1 MKATFTLILSFLLAI
16 TAFAQQPAERE
27 DDIYSNLEVSLLTCS
42 PGDELYSAFGHTAIR
57 VNDMV
62 FNYGMF
68 NFNTEGFYI
77 KFVSGQTDY
86 ELGVEMMDGFERQY
100 ERRNRSV
107 IEQKLNLTNEEK
119 AALFN
124 ALIENTRPENKTYR
138 YNFVFDNCATRP
150 RVKIEE
156 CLKGAIKYDVKDE
169 NESYRKLIEKYVG
182 EDSWIKFGIDIL
194 IGAEADKTASFFDRL
209 FLPDELM
216 NAFATARRDNGER
229 LVTETKEIVSQDK
242 DEDED
247 DDEDN
252 GVTPLAVAVIA
263 MTIISIASLLF
274 PRKLKALD
282 FILFLATGLLG
293 VVITFL
299 CFFSLHPLV
308 GENYNLLWL
317 NPVHLIIPLT
327 IFIKKARKI
336 LMATYALIALATAVA
351 MSGYIYLP
359 QEFNIAFLPF
369 MAIIAVR
376 ALSAIKTLRQK

>member
-1 MKATFTLILSFLLAI
+1 MKSTFTLILSLLF
-16 TAFAQQPAERE
+16 TLTVFAQQEQKDE
-27 DDIYSNLEVSLLTCS
+27 TYSNLEVSLLTCS
-42 PGDELYSAFGHTAIR
+42 PGDELYSAFGHTAIK

-68 NFNTEGFYI
+68 NFNTEGFYL

-86 ELGVEMMDGFERQY
+86 ELGVELMDGFERQY
-100 ERRNRSV
+100 ERRGRGV

-119 AALFN
+119 AALFG

-156 CLKGAIKYDVKDE
+156 CLKGNIQYDVREE
-169 NESYRKLIEKYVG
+169 NDSYRKLIEQYVG

-216 NAFATARRDNGER
+216 NAFAKAKRENGER
-229 LVTETKEIVSQDK
+229 LVKETNEVVEQEENA
-242 DEDED
+242 DEQEG
-247 DDEDN
+247 
-252 GVTPLAVAVIA
+252 GVTPLAATVIL
-263 MTIISIASLLF
+263 MTIVSIASLLF
-274 PRKLKALD
+274 PRKLKVLD
-282 FILFLATGLLG
+282 FVLFLITGLLG
-293 VVITFL
+293 VVVAYL

-317 NPVHLIIPLT
+317 NPLHLLIPLT
-327 IFIKKARKI
+327 VFIKKARKF
-336 LMATYALIALATAVA
+336 LLVVYMLTALSAIVA
-351 MSGYIYLP
+351 ITGYIYLP
-359 QEFNIAFLPF
+359 QEFNIAFLPI
-369 MAIIAVR
+369 MVMIVVR
-376 ALSAIKTLRQK
+376 ALSVIKTQKGK

>member
-1 MKATFTLILSFLLAI
+1 MKATFTLILSFLLTI
-16 TAFAQQPAERE
+16 TALAQQPAERE

-124 ALIENTRPENKTYR
+124 ALIENTRPEKKTYR

-156 CLKGAIKYDVKDE
+156 CLKGAIKYDVKEE

-242 DEDED
+242 DED

-317 NPVHLIIPLT
+317 NPLHLIIPLT
-327 IFIKKARKI
+327 VFIKKARKI
-336 LMATYALIALATAVA
+336 LMCTYALIALATAVA
-351 MSGYIYLP
+351 ISGYIYLP

-369 MAIIAVR
+369 MAIIVVR

>member
-1 MKATFTLILSFLLAI
+1 MKATFTLILSFLLTI
-16 TAFAQQPAERE
+16 TALAQQPSERE

-77 KFVSGQTDY
+77 KFVSGETDY
-86 ELGVEMMDGFERQY
+86 ELGVEIMQGFERQY

-150 RVKIEE
+150 RIKIEE
-156 CLKGAIKYDVKDE
+156 CLKGAIKYDVKEE

-242 DEDED
+242 DED

-317 NPVHLIIPLT
+317 NPLHLIIPLT

-336 LMATYALIALATAVA
+336 LMGTYALIALATAVA

-369 MAIIAVR
+369 MAIIVVR

>member
-1 MKATFTLILSFLLAI
+1 MKATFTLILSFLLTI

-27 DDIYSNLEVSLLTCS
+27 DDIYSNLEISLLTCS

-156 CLKGAIKYDVKDE
+156 CLKGAIKYDVKE
-169 NESYRKLIEKYVG
+169 ESESYRKLIEKYVG
-182 EDSWIKFGIDIL
+182 EGSWIKFGIDIL

-229 LVTETKEIVSQDK
+229 LVSQTEEIVSQDK
-242 DEDED
+242 DED

-252 GVTPLAVAVIA
+252 CVTPLAVAVIA

-293 VVITFL
+293 VVITYL

-336 LMATYALIALATAVA
+336 LMGTYALIALATAVA

-369 MAIIAVR
+369 MAIIVVR

>member
-1 MKATFTLILSFLLAI
+1 MKATFTLILSFLLTI
-16 TAFAQQPAERE
+16 TALAQQPAERE

-86 ELGVEMMDGFERQY
+86 ELGVEMMQGFERQY

-156 CLKGAIKYDVKDE
+156 CLKGAIKYDVKEE

-229 LVTETKEIVSQDK
+229 LVTETEEIVSQDK
-242 DEDED
+242 DED

-282 FILFLATGLLG
+282 FVLFLATGLLG

-336 LMATYALIALATAVA
+336 LMCVYLLTALAAVIA
-351 MSGYIYLP
+351 ISGYIYLP

-369 MAIIAVR
+369 MAIIVVR

>member
-1 MKATFTLILSFLLAI
+1 MKATFTLILSFLLTI
-16 TAFAQQPAERE
+16 TALAQQPSERE

-86 ELGVEMMDGFERQY
+86 ELGVEMMQGFERQY

-124 ALIENTRPENKTYR
+124 ALIDNTRPENKTYR

-156 CLKGAIKYDVKDE
+156 CLKGTIKYDVKEE

-182 EDSWIKFGIDIL
+182 EDSWIKFGIDML

-229 LVTETKEIVSQDK
+229 LVSETKEIVSQDK
-242 DEDED
+242 DEN
-247 DDEDN
+247 DEDN

-293 VVITFL
+293 VVITYL

-317 NPVHLIIPLT
+317 NPLHLIIPLT

-336 LMATYALIALATAVA
+336 LMCVYLLTALAAVIA
-351 MSGYIYLP
+351 ISGYIYLP

-369 MAIIAVR
+369 MAIIVVR

>member
-1 MKATFTLILSFLLAI
+1 MKATFTLILSFLLTI

-156 CLKGAIKYDVKDE
+156 CLKGAIKYDVKEE

-242 DEDED
+242 DED

-263 MTIISIASLLF
+263 MSIISIASLLF
-274 PRKLKALD
+274 PRKLKALN
-282 FILFLATGLLG
+282 FVLFLATGLLG
-293 VVITFL
+293 VVVTFL

-308 GENYNLLWL
+308 GANYNLLWL
-317 NPVHLIIPLT
+317 NPLHLIIPLT

-336 LMATYALIALATAVA
+336 LMGTYALIALATAVA
-351 MSGYIYLP
+351 ISGYIYLP

-369 MAIIAVR
+369 MAIIVVR

>member
-1 MKATFTLILSFLLAI
+1 MKATFTLILSFLLTI
-16 TAFAQQPAERE
+16 TALAQQPAERE
-27 DDIYSNLEVSLLTCS
+27 DDIYSNLEISLLTCS

-57 VNDMV
+57 ANDMV

-156 CLKGAIKYDVKDE
+156 CLKGAIKYDVKE
-169 NESYRKLIEKYVG
+169 ESESYRKLIEKYVG

-242 DEDED
+242 DED
-247 DDEDN
+247 DDEGN

-263 MTIISIASLLF
+263 MSIISIASLLF

-282 FILFLATGLLG
+282 FVLFLATGLLG
-293 VVITFL
+293 VVVTFL

-317 NPVHLIIPLT
+317 NPLHLIIPLT

-336 LMATYALIALATAVA
+336 LMGTYALIALATAVA
-351 MSGYIYLP
+351 ISGYIYLP

-369 MAIIAVR
+369 MAIIVVR

>member
-1 MKATFTLILSFLLAI
+1 MKATFTLILSFLLTI
-16 TAFAQQPAERE
+16 TAFAQPTEKE

-156 CLKGAIKYDVKDE
+156 CLKGAIKYDVKEE

-216 NAFATARRDNGER
+216 NAFATAKRDNGER

-242 DEDED
+242 DED
-247 DDEDN
+247 DEESD
-252 GVTPLAVAVIA
+252 GITPLAVAVIA

-317 NPVHLIIPLT
+317 NPLHLIIPLT

-336 LMATYALIALATAVA
+336 LMGTYILIALATAVA
-351 MSGYIYLP
+351 ISGYIYLP

-369 MAIIAVR
+369 MAIIVVR

>member
-1 MKATFTLILSFLLAI
+1 MKATFTLILSFLLTI
-16 TAFAQQPAERE
+16 TAIAQQPSERE

-77 KFVSGQTDY
+77 KFVSGKTDY
-86 ELGVEMMDGFERQY
+86 ELGVEIMQGFERQY

-156 CLKGAIKYDVKDE
+156 CLKGAIKYDVKEE

-242 DEDED
+242 DEN

-336 LMATYALIALATAVA
+336 LMGTYALIALATAVA

-369 MAIIAVR
+369 MAIIVVR

>member
-1 MKATFTLILSFLLAI
+1 MKATFTLILSFLLTI
-16 TAFAQQPAERE
+16 TALAQQPAERE
-27 DDIYSNLEVSLLTCS
+27 DDIYSNLEISLLTCS

-156 CLKGAIKYDVKDE
+156 CLKGAIKYDVKEE

-242 DEDED
+242 DED

-293 VVITFL
+293 VVITYL

-336 LMATYALIALATAVA
+336 LMGTYALIALATAVA

-369 MAIIAVR
+369 MAIIVVR

>member
-1 MKATFTLILSFLLAI
+1 MKATFTLILSFLLTI
-16 TAFAQQPAERE
+16 TALAQQPAERE

-156 CLKGAIKYDVKDE
+156 CLKGAIKYDVKE
-169 NESYRKLIEKYVG
+169 ESESYRKLIEKYVG

-216 NAFATARRDNGER
+216 NAFATAKRDNGER
-229 LVTETKEIVSQDK
+229 LVSQTEEIVSQDK
-242 DEDED
+242 DED

-252 GVTPLAVAVIA
+252 CVTPLAVAVIA
-263 MTIISIASLLF
+263 MSIISIASLLF

-293 VVITFL
+293 VVITYL

-317 NPVHLIIPLT
+317 NPLHLIIPLT

-336 LMATYALIALATAVA
+336 LMGTYALIALATAVA

-369 MAIIAVR
+369 MAIIVVR

>member
-1 MKATFTLILSFLLAI
+1 MKATFTLILSFLLTI
-16 TAFAQQPAERE
+16 TALAQQPAERE

-77 KFVSGQTDY
+77 KFVSGETDY
-86 ELGVEMMDGFERQY
+86 ELGVEIMQGFERQY

-156 CLKGAIKYDVKDE
+156 CLKGAIKYDVKEE

-242 DEDED
+242 DED
-247 DDEDN
+247 DEDN

-317 NPVHLIIPLT
+317 NPIHLIIPLT

-336 LMATYALIALATAVA
+336 LMGTYALIALATAVA

-369 MAIIAVR
+369 MAIIVVR

>member
-1 MKATFTLILSFLLAI
+1 MKATFTLILSFLLTI
-16 TAFAQQPAERE
+16 TALAQQPAERE
-27 DDIYSNLEVSLLTCS
+27 DDIFSNLEVSLLTCS

-68 NFNTEGFYI
+68 NFNTEGFYV
-77 KFVSGQTDY
+77 KFVSGETDY
-86 ELGVEMMDGFERQY
+86 ELGVEMMQGFERQY

-119 AALFN
+119 AALLG

-156 CLKGAIKYDVKDE
+156 CLKGAIKYDVKEE

-242 DEDED
+242 DEE

-252 GVTPLAVAVIA
+252 CVTPLAVAVIA

>member
-1 MKATFTLILSFLLAI
+1 MKATFTLILSFLLTI
-16 TAFAQQPAERE
+16 TALAQQPSERE

-77 KFVSGQTDY
+77 KFVSGETDY
-86 ELGVEMMDGFERQY
+86 ELGVEIMQGFERQY

-124 ALIENTRPENKTYR
+124 ALLENTRPENKTYR

-156 CLKGAIKYDVKDE
+156 CLKGAIKYDVKEE

-242 DEDED
+242 DEN
-247 DDEDN
+247 DEDN

-336 LMATYALIALATAVA
+336 LMGTYILIALATAVA

-369 MAIIAVR
+369 MAIIIVR

>member
-1 MKATFTLILSFLLAI
+1 MKATFTLILSFLLTI

-27 DDIYSNLEVSLLTCS
+27 DDIYSNLEISLLTCS

-156 CLKGAIKYDVKDE
+156 CLTGAIKYDVKE
-169 NESYRKLIEKYVG
+169 ESEAYRKLIEKYVG

-216 NAFATARRDNGER
+216 NAFATAKRDNGER
-229 LVTETKEIVSQDK
+229 LVSQTEEIVSQDK
-242 DEDED
+242 DED

-252 GVTPLAVAVIA
+252 CVTPLAVAVIA

-282 FILFLATGLLG
+282 FVLFLATGLLG
-293 VVITFL
+293 VVITYL

-317 NPVHLIIPLT
+317 NPLHLIIPLT

-336 LMATYALIALATAVA
+336 LMGTYALIALATAVA
-351 MSGYIYLP
+351 ISGYIYLP

-369 MAIIAVR
+369 MAIIVVR

>member
-1 MKATFTLILSFLLAI
+1 MKATFTLILSFLLTI
-16 TAFAQQPAERE
+16 TALAQQPSERE

-77 KFVSGQTDY
+77 KFVSGETDY
-86 ELGVEMMDGFERQY
+86 ELGVEIMQGFERQY

-156 CLKGAIKYDVKDE
+156 CLKGAIKYDVKEE

-229 LVTETKEIVSQDK
+229 LVSQTEEIVSQDK
-242 DEDED
+242 DED

-317 NPVHLIIPLT
+317 NPIHLIIPLT

-336 LMATYALIALATAVA
+336 LMGTYILIALATAVA

-369 MAIIAVR
+369 MAIIVVR

>member
-1 MKATFTLILSFLLAI
+1 MKATFTLILSFLLTI
-16 TAFAQQPAERE
+16 TALAQQPSERE

-68 NFNTEGFYI
+68 NFNTEGFYL

-86 ELGVEMMDGFERQY
+86 ELGVEIMQGFERQY

-156 CLKGAIKYDVKDE
+156 CLKGAIKYDVKEE

-229 LVTETKEIVSQDK
+229 LVTETEEIVSQDK
-242 DEDED
+242 DED

-282 FILFLATGLLG
+282 FVLFLATGLLG
-293 VVITFL
+293 VVITYL

-317 NPVHLIIPLT
+317 NPLHLIIPLT

-336 LMATYALIALATAVA
+336 LMCVYLLTALAAVIA
-351 MSGYIYLP
+351 ISGYIYLP

-369 MAIIAVR
+369 MAIIVVR

>member
-1 MKATFTLILSFLLAI
+1 MKATFTLILSFLLTI
-16 TAFAQQPAERE
+16 TAFAQPTEKE

-86 ELGVEMMDGFERQY
+86 ELGVEMMQGFERQY

-156 CLKGAIKYDVKDE
+156 CLKGAIKYDVKEE

-229 LVTETKEIVSQDK
+229 LVSQTEEIVSQDK
-242 DEDED
+242 DED

-252 GVTPLAVAVIA
+252 GITPLAVAVIA

-317 NPVHLIIPLT
+317 NPLHLIIPLT

-336 LMATYALIALATAVA
+336 LMGTYALIALATAVA
-351 MSGYIYLP
+351 ISGYIYLP

-369 MAIIAVR
+369 MAIIVVR

>member
-1 MKATFTLILSFLLAI
+1 MKATFTLILSFLLTI

-86 ELGVEMMDGFERQY
+86 ELGVEMMQGFERQY

-156 CLKGAIKYDVKDE
+156 CLKGAIKYDVKEE

-242 DEDED
+242 DE

-327 IFIKKARKI
+327 VFIKKARRI
-336 LMATYALIALATAVA
+336 LMCVYLLTALAAVIA
-351 MSGYIYLP
+351 ISGYIYLP

-369 MAIIAVR
+369 MAIIVVR

>member
-1 MKATFTLILSFLLAI
+1 MKATFTLILSFLLTI
-16 TAFAQQPAERE
+16 TALAQQPAERE
-27 DDIYSNLEVSLLTCS
+27 DDIYSNLEISLLTCS

-156 CLKGAIKYDVKDE
+156 CLKGAIKYDVKE
-169 NESYRKLIEKYVG
+169 ESESYRKLIEKYVG

-242 DEDED
+242 DED

-263 MTIISIASLLF
+263 MSIISIASLLF

-282 FILFLATGLLG
+282 FVLFLTTGLLG
-293 VVITFL
+293 VVVTFL

-317 NPVHLIIPLT
+317 NPLHLIIPLT

-336 LMATYALIALATAVA
+336 LMGTYALIALATAVA
-351 MSGYIYLP
+351 ISGYIYLP

-369 MAIIAVR
+369 MAIIVVR

>member
-1 MKATFTLILSFLLAI
+1 MKATFTLILSFLLTI
-16 TAFAQQPAERE
+16 TALAQQPAERE
-27 DDIYSNLEVSLLTCS
+27 DDIYSNLEISLLTCS

-156 CLKGAIKYDVKDE
+156 CLKGAIKYDVKEE

-216 NAFATARRDNGER
+216 NAFATAKRDNGER
-229 LVTETKEIVSQDK
+229 LVSQTEEIVSQDK
-242 DEDED
+242 DED

-263 MTIISIASLLF
+263 MSIISIASLLF

-282 FILFLATGLLG
+282 FVLFLATGLLG
-293 VVITFL
+293 VVVTFL

-317 NPVHLIIPLT
+317 NPLHLIIPLT

-336 LMATYALIALATAVA
+336 LMGTYALIALATAVA

-369 MAIIAVR
+369 MAIIVVR

>member
-1 MKATFTLILSFLLAI
+1 MKATFTLILSFLLTI
-16 TAFAQQPAERE
+16 TALAQQPSERE

-77 KFVSGQTDY
+77 KFVSGETDY
-86 ELGVEMMDGFERQY
+86 ELGVEIMQGFERQY

-156 CLKGAIKYDVKDE
+156 CLKGAIKYDVKEE

-242 DEDED
+242 DED

-252 GVTPLAVAVIA
+252 CVTPLAVAVIA

-336 LMATYALIALATAVA
+336 LMGTYALIALATAVA

-369 MAIIAVR
+369 MAIIVVR

>member
-1 MKATFTLILSFLLAI
+1 MKATFTLILSFLLTI
-16 TAFAQQPAERE
+16 TALAQQPAERE
-27 DDIYSNLEVSLLTCS
+27 DDIYSNLEISLLTCS

-86 ELGVEMMDGFERQY
+86 ELGVEMMQGFERQY

-156 CLKGAIKYDVKDE
+156 CLKGVIKYDVKE
-169 NESYRKLIEKYVG
+169 ESESYRKLIEKYVG
-182 EDSWIKFGIDIL
+182 EGSWIKFGIDIL

-229 LVTETKEIVSQDK
+229 LVSQTEEIVSQDK
-242 DEDED
+242 DED

-252 GVTPLAVAVIA
+252 CVTPLAVAVIA

-282 FILFLATGLLG
+282 FVLFLATGLLG
-293 VVITFL
+293 VVVTYL

-317 NPVHLIIPLT
+317 NPLHLIIPLT

-336 LMATYALIALATAVA
+336 LMGTYALIALATAVA
-351 MSGYIYLP
+351 ISGYIYLP

-369 MAIIAVR
+369 MAIIVVR

>member
-1 MKATFTLILSFLLAI
+1 MKATFTLILSFLLTI
-16 TAFAQQPAERE
+16 TALAQQPAERE
-27 DDIYSNLEVSLLTCS
+27 DDIYSNLEISLLTCS

-86 ELGVEMMDGFERQY
+86 ELGVEMMQGFERQY

-156 CLKGAIKYDVKDE
+156 CLKGAIKYDVKE
-169 NESYRKLIEKYVG
+169 ESESYRKLIEKYVG
-182 EDSWIKFGIDIL
+182 EGSWIKFGIDIL

-229 LVTETKEIVSQDK
+229 LVSQTEEIVSQDK
-242 DEDED
+242 DED

-252 GVTPLAVAVIA
+252 CVTPLAVAVIA

-282 FILFLATGLLG
+282 FVLFLATGLLG

-317 NPVHLIIPLT
+317 NPIHLIIPLT

-336 LMATYALIALATAVA
+336 LMGTYALIALATAVA

-369 MAIIAVR
+369 MAIIVVR

>member
-1 MKATFTLILSFLLAI
+1 MKATFTLILSFLLTI

-86 ELGVEMMDGFERQY
+86 ELGVEMMQGFERQY

-156 CLKGAIKYDVKDE
+156 CLKGAIKYDVKEE

-216 NAFATARRDNGER
+216 NAFATAKRDNGER
-229 LVTETKEIVSQDK
+229 LVTETEEIVSIDN
-242 DEDED
+242 DED
-247 DDEDN
+247 DEESD
-252 GVTPLAVAVIA
+252 GITPLAVAVIA

-293 VVITFL
+293 VVITYL

-317 NPVHLIIPLT
+317 NPIHLIVPLT

-336 LMATYALIALATAVA
+336 LMCVYLLTALAAVVA
-351 MSGYIYLP
+351 ISGYIYLP

-369 MAIIAVR
+369 MTIIVVR

>member
-1 MKATFTLILSFLLAI
+1 MKATFTLILSFLLTI

-27 DDIYSNLEVSLLTCS
+27 DDIYSNLEISLLTCS

-156 CLKGAIKYDVKDE
+156 CLKGAIKYDVKE
-169 NESYRKLIEKYVG
+169 ESESYRKLIEKYVG

-229 LVTETKEIVSQDK
+229 LVSQTEEIVSQDK
-242 DEDED
+242 DED

-252 GVTPLAVAVIA
+252 CVTPLAVAVIA
-263 MTIISIASLLF
+263 MSIISIASLLF

-282 FILFLATGLLG
+282 FVLFLATGLLG
-293 VVITFL
+293 VVVTYL

-317 NPVHLIIPLT
+317 NPLHLIIPLT

-336 LMATYALIALATAVA
+336 LMGTYALIALATAVA
-351 MSGYIYLP
+351 ISGYIYLP

-369 MAIIAVR
+369 MAIIVVR

>member
-1 MKATFTLILSFLLAI
+1 MKATFTLILSFLLTI
-16 TAFAQQPAERE
+16 TALAQQPAERE
-27 DDIYSNLEVSLLTCS
+27 DDIYSNLEISLLTCS

-156 CLKGAIKYDVKDE
+156 CLKGAIKYDVKE
-169 NESYRKLIEKYVG
+169 ESESYRKLIEKYVG

-242 DEDED
+242 DED

-263 MTIISIASLLF
+263 MSIISIASLLF

-282 FILFLATGLLG
+282 FVLFLATGLLG
-293 VVITFL
+293 VVVTYL

-317 NPVHLIIPLT
+317 NPLHLIIPLT

-336 LMATYALIALATAVA
+336 LMGTYALIALATAVA
-351 MSGYIYLP
+351 IPGYIYLP

-369 MAIIAVR
+369 MAIIVVR

>member
-1 MKATFTLILSFLLAI
+1 MKATFTLILSFLLTI
-16 TAFAQQPAERE
+16 TALAQQPSERE

-77 KFVSGQTDY
+77 KFVSGETDY
-86 ELGVEMMDGFERQY
+86 ELGVEIMQGFERQY

-156 CLKGAIKYDVKDE
+156 CLKGAIKYDVKEE

-242 DEDED
+242 DEN
-247 DDEDN
+247 DEDN
-252 GVTPLAVAVIA
+252 GITPLAVAVIA

-317 NPVHLIIPLT
+317 NPLHLIIPLT

-336 LMATYALIALATAVA
+336 LMGTYALIALATAVA

-369 MAIIAVR
+369 MAIIVVR

>member
-1 MKATFTLILSFLLAI
+1 MKATFTLILSFLLTI
-16 TAFAQQPAERE
+16 TALAQQPSERE

-77 KFVSGQTDY
+77 KFVSGETDY

-156 CLKGAIKYDVKDE
+156 CLKGAIKYDVKEE

-242 DEDED
+242 DED

-252 GVTPLAVAVIA
+252 GITPLAVAVIA

-336 LMATYALIALATAVA
+336 LMGTYILIALATAVA

-369 MAIIAVR
+369 MAIIVVR

>member
-1 MKATFTLILSFLLAI
+1 
-16 TAFAQQPAERE
+16 
-27 DDIYSNLEVSLLTCS
+27 
-42 PGDELYSAFGHTAIR
+42 
-57 VNDMV
+57 
-62 FNYGMF
+62 
-68 NFNTEGFYI
+68 
-77 KFVSGQTDY
+77 
-86 ELGVEMMDGFERQY
+86 
-100 ERRNRSV
+100 
-107 IEQKLNLTNEEK
+107 
-119 AALFN
+119 
-124 ALIENTRPENKTYR
+124 
-138 YNFVFDNCATRP
+138 
-150 RVKIEE
+150 
-156 CLKGAIKYDVKDE
+156 
-169 NESYRKLIEKYVG
+169 LIEKYVG

-229 LVTETKEIVSQDK
+229 LVSKTEEIVSQDK
-242 DEDED
+242 DED
-247 DDEDN
+247 DEDN
-252 GVTPLAVAVIA
+252 GITPLAAAVIA
-263 MTIISIASLLF
+263 MTIISIVSLLF

>member
-1 MKATFTLILSFLLAI
+1 MKATFTLILSFLLTI

-68 NFNTEGFYI
+68 NFNTEGFYL

-86 ELGVEMMDGFERQY
+86 ELGVEMMQGFERQY

-156 CLKGAIKYDVKDE
+156 CLKGAIKYDVKEE

-229 LVTETKEIVSQDK
+229 LVTETEEIVSQDK
-242 DEDED
+242 DEN
-247 DDEDN
+247 DEDN

-282 FILFLATGLLG
+282 FVLFLVTGLLG
-293 VVITFL
+293 VVITYL

-317 NPVHLIIPLT
+317 NPLHLIIPLT

-336 LMATYALIALATAVA
+336 LMGTYALIALATAVA

-369 MAIIAVR
+369 MAIIVVR

>member
-1 MKATFTLILSFLLAI
+1 MKATFTLILSFLLTI
-16 TAFAQQPAERE
+16 TALAQQPSERE

-156 CLKGAIKYDVKDE
+156 CLKGAIKYDVKEE

-216 NAFATARRDNGER
+216 NAFATAKRDNGER

-242 DEDED
+242 DENN
-247 DDEDN
+247 DEDN

-282 FILFLATGLLG
+282 FVLFLATGLLG

-317 NPVHLIIPLT
+317 NPLHLIIPLT

-336 LMATYALIALATAVA
+336 LMGTYILIALATAVA
-351 MSGYIYLP
+351 ISGYIYLP

-369 MAIIAVR
+369 MAIIVVR

>member
-1 MKATFTLILSFLLAI
+1 MKATFTLILSFLLTI
-16 TAFAQQPAERE
+16 TALAQQPAERE

-156 CLKGAIKYDVKDE
+156 CLKGAIKYDVKEE

-242 DEDED
+242 DED

-252 GVTPLAVAVIA
+252 CVTPLAVAVIA

-282 FILFLATGLLG
+282 FVLFLATGLLG
-293 VVITFL
+293 VVVTYL

-317 NPVHLIIPLT
+317 NPLHLIIPLT

-336 LMATYALIALATAVA
+336 LMGTYALIALATAVA

-369 MAIIAVR
+369 MAIIVVR

>member
-1 MKATFTLILSFLLAI
+1 MKATFTLILSFLLTI
-16 TAFAQQPAERE
+16 TALAQQPAERE
-27 DDIYSNLEVSLLTCS
+27 DDIYSNLEISLLTCS

-156 CLKGAIKYDVKDE
+156 CLKGAIKYDVKE
-169 NESYRKLIEKYVG
+169 ESESYRKLIEKYMG

-229 LVTETKEIVSQDK
+229 LVSQTEEIVSQDK
-242 DEDED
+242 DED

-252 GVTPLAVAVIA
+252 CVTPLAVAVIA
-263 MTIISIASLLF
+263 MSIISIASLLF

-317 NPVHLIIPLT
+317 NPIHLIIPLT

-336 LMATYALIALATAVA
+336 LMGTYILIALATAVA

-369 MAIIAVR
+369 MAIIVVR

>member
-1 MKATFTLILSFLLAI
+1 MKATFTLILSFLLTI
-16 TAFAQQPAERE
+16 TALAQQPAERE

-68 NFNTEGFYI
+68 NFNTEGFYL

-86 ELGVEMMDGFERQY
+86 ELGVEIMQGFERQY

-156 CLKGAIKYDVKDE
+156 CLKGAIKYDVKEE

-242 DEDED
+242 DEN

-336 LMATYALIALATAVA
+336 LMCVYLLTALAAVIA
-351 MSGYIYLP
+351 ISGYIYLP

-369 MAIIAVR
+369 MAIIVVR

>member
-1 MKATFTLILSFLLAI
+1 MKATFTLILSFLLTI

-27 DDIYSNLEVSLLTCS
+27 DDIYSNLEISLLTCS

-156 CLKGAIKYDVKDE
+156 CLKGAIKYDVKE
-169 NESYRKLIEKYVG
+169 KNESYRKLIEKYVG

-216 NAFATARRDNGER
+216 NAFATAKRDNGER
-229 LVTETKEIVSQDK
+229 LVSQTEEIVSQDK
-242 DEDED
+242 DED

-252 GVTPLAVAVIA
+252 CVTPLAVAVIA

-282 FILFLATGLLG
+282 FVLFLATGLLG
-293 VVITFL
+293 VVVTYL

-317 NPVHLIIPLT
+317 NPLHLIIPLT

-336 LMATYALIALATAVA
+336 LMGTYALIALATAVA
-351 MSGYIYLP
+351 ISGYIYLP

-369 MAIIAVR
+369 MAIIVVR

>member
-1 MKATFTLILSFLLAI
+1 MKATFTLILSFLLTI
-16 TAFAQQPAERE
+16 TALAQQPSERE

-77 KFVSGQTDY
+77 KFVSGETDY
-86 ELGVEMMDGFERQY
+86 ELGVEIMQGFERQY

-156 CLKGAIKYDVKDE
+156 CLKGAIKYDVKEE

-242 DEDED
+242 DED

-263 MTIISIASLLF
+263 MSIISIASLLF

-282 FILFLATGLLG
+282 FVLFLATGLLG
-293 VVITFL
+293 VVITYL

-308 GENYNLLWL
+308 GENHNLLWL
-317 NPVHLIIPLT
+317 NPIHLIIPLT

-336 LMATYALIALATAVA
+336 LMGTYILIALATAVA

-369 MAIIAVR
+369 MAIIVVR

>member
-1 MKATFTLILSFLLAI
+1 MKATFTLILSFLLTI
-16 TAFAQQPAERE
+16 TALAQQPAERE
-27 DDIYSNLEVSLLTCS
+27 DDIYSNLEISLLTCS

-86 ELGVEMMDGFERQY
+86 ELGVEMMQGFERQY

-156 CLKGAIKYDVKDE
+156 CLKGAIKYDVKEE

-242 DEDED
+242 DED

-263 MTIISIASLLF
+263 MSIISIASLLF

-282 FILFLATGLLG
+282 FVLFLATGLLG
-293 VVITFL
+293 VVVTYL

-317 NPVHLIIPLT
+317 NPLHLIIPLT

-336 LMATYALIALATAVA
+336 LMGTYALIALATAVA
-351 MSGYIYLP
+351 ISGYIYLP

-369 MAIIAVR
+369 MAIIVVR

>member
-1 MKATFTLILSFLLAI
+1 MKATFTLILSFLLTI
-16 TAFAQQPAERE
+16 TALAQQPAERE

-77 KFVSGQTDY
+77 KFVSGETDY
-86 ELGVEMMDGFERQY
+86 ELGVEIMQGFERQY

-156 CLKGAIKYDVKDE
+156 CLKGAIKYDVKEE

-216 NAFATARRDNGER
+216 NAFATAKRDNGER

-242 DEDED
+242 DEN
-247 DDEDN
+247 DEDN
-252 GVTPLAVAVIA
+252 GITPLAVAVIA

-317 NPVHLIIPLT
+317 NPIHLIIPLT

-336 LMATYALIALATAVA
+336 LMGTYILIALATTVA
-351 MSGYIYLP
+351 ISGYIYLP

-369 MAIIAVR
+369 MAIIVVR